1 MRQLLIIALL
11 AAISPDLQAQ
21 ETEVIK
27 VKKVKWQVNIT
38 SPDSVFWIRK
48 ANPVVIDVKGGTN
61 YAVNIIGGTIS
72 KKGGKYFV
80 DVKEEGAATIS
91 VYEKMPGKKLR
102 VLFTKLF
109 PVKKIPS
116 PQFFVCG
123 VKADSVIDKLQI
135 INDNVV
141 TAYHPFYKVQMPV
154 TGFDV
159 VFANGGKTETLSSGN
174 NHFTIDMRRRIYSLK
189 AGTLLTFRNVYYV
202 LPDGTTEK
210 MKEFE
215 VFIAET
221 NKYKVGYRVIGL

>member
-1 MRQLLIIALL
+1 MKHLLIIALL
-11 AAISPDLQAQ
+11 PLFSLQLRAQQPDR
-21 ETEVIK
+21 IK
-27 VKKVKWQVNIT
+27 VKKVKWEVSIT
-38 SPDSVFWIRK
+38 SPDSIFWIRQ
-48 ANPVVIDVKGGTN
+48 ANPVMIDVKGGTN

-91 VYEKMPGKKLR
+91 VYEKMPDKKLR
-102 VLFTKLF
+102 VLFTRLF
-109 PVKKIPS
+109 PVKKIPC

-141 TAYHPFYKVQMPV
+141 TAYHPFYKAQMPV

-159 VFANGGKTETLSSGN
+159 VFANGGKTDTLSSEN

-202 LPDGTTEK
+202 LPNGTMEK

>member
-1 MRQLLIIALL
+1 MKQLLIMALL
-11 AAISPDLQAQ
+11 AAISLKLQAQ
-21 ETEVIK
+21 ETDRIK
-27 VKKVKWQVNIT
+27 VKKVKWEVNIT
-38 SPDSVFWIRK
+38 SPDSIFWIAK

-61 YAVNIIGGTIS
+61 YAVNILGGTIL

-91 VYEKMPGKKLR
+91 VYEKMPNKKLR
-102 VLFTKLF
+102 VLFTRLF

-123 VKADSVIDKLQI
+123 VKADSVIDKEQI
-135 INDNVV
+135 ISDNVV
-141 TAYHPFYKVQMPV
+141 TAYHPFYKVNLPV

-159 VFANGGKTETLSSGN
+159 TFRSGGKTEMLSSQN
-174 NHFTIDMRRRIYSLK
+174 NQFTIDMRRRIYSLK
-189 AGTLLTFRNVYYV
+189 PGTLLTFRNVYYI
-202 LPDGTTEK
+202 LPDGTREK
-210 MKEFE
+210 MNEFE

>member
-1 MRQLLIIALL
+1 MALLILL
-11 AAISPDLQAQ
+11 SLKLQAQ
-21 ETEVIK
+21 EPDRIK
-27 VKKVKWQVNIT
+27 VKKVKWEVSIT
-38 SPDSVFWIRK
+38 SPDSIFWIRM
-48 ANPVVIDVKGGTN
+48 ANPVVITVKGGSN
-61 YAVNIIGGTIS
+61 YAVNILGGTIS
-72 KKGGKYFV
+72 QKGGKYFV

-91 VYEKMPGKKLR
+91 VYEKLPGKKLR

-123 VKADSVIDKLQI
+123 VKADSVIDKQQI
-135 INDNVV
+135 ISDNIV
-141 TAYHPFYKVQMPV
+141 TAYHPFYKVQLPV

-159 VFANGGKTETLSSGN
+159 TFGNGAKTETLSSQN
-174 NHFTIDMRRRIYSLK
+174 NHFTIDMRRRIYGLK
-189 AGTLLTFRNVYYV
+189 AGTLLTFRNVYYI
-202 LPDGTTEK
+202 LPDGTREK